1 MIKSNGGIIGPDNVT
16 TGGAFGSA
24 SGVFKLGEVTNLIKE
39 SKWPTQ
45 GPQGFQVAN
54 SIRFDDGSSSY
65 LQKSASGGNRRT
77 FTFSTWVKRSTL
89 LGGSSGYNTFFS
101 SDEQATNSFRVTF
114 RSESNDD
121 KLMTYFYTGSQQ
133 MQLITT
139 REFRDVSAW
148 YHIVIAVDTTQGTA
162 SNRTKLYVNGVQET
176 SFSTETYPS
185 QNLEMSVNQSGAPN
199 RVGAGTSLYFDG
211 YMSETV
217 LIDGQQLDP
226 TSFGEF
232 NSQTG
237 IWVPK
242 VVTGLTF
249 GTNGFYLNYQD
260 SAELGTDANGGTALA
275 ETNLTSLDQSTD
287 TCSTNFA
294 TLNPLIQLTD
304 ATLSEGNLQVAYGSA
319 GSRAVML
326 GTFGL
331 SSGKWYCEF
340 KVSASSA
347 SPCNGLLGIIN
358 GSDNSSMG
366 TYLLQNNSVY
376 QGAGYQFWDGN
387 KNINQTGSS
396 FGATIAAGDIVG
408 MAIDMDNKALYFS
421 KNGTYQASGN
431 PASGSSKTGAIDFSS
446 LTDNGFWFIGVSD
459 ASGTQTMTYQCNFG
473 SPMNAI
479 SSGNTDGN
487 GFGNFEYAVPSGY
500 LSLNTKNLAAVLA

>member
-1 MIKSNGGIIGPDNVT
+1 MSLIIPANTLASGGFAVDNSVRMNDGSTEYFSRTCGSTASSYTVSMWVKTSKSSGS
-16 TGGAFGSA
+16 SA
-24 SGVFKLGEVTNLIKE
+24 SGIWWNAATNKLGWELNDYGQI
-39 SKWPTQ
+39 
-45 GPQGFQVAN
+45 
-54 SIRFDDGSSSY
+54 Y
-65 LQKSASGGNRRT
+65 Y
-77 FTFSTWVKRSTL
+77 
-89 LGGSSGYNTFFS
+89 YNAGTPK
-101 SDEQATNSFRVTF
+101 T
-114 RSESNDD
+114 
-121 KLMTYFYTGSQQ
+121 TG
-133 MQLITT
+133 LY
-139 REFRDVSAW
+139 RDTSAW
-148 YHIVIAVDTTQGTA
+148 YHLVWKVTSNTGT
-162 SNRTKLYVNGVQET
+162 LYVNGAAAAGLTGIGSIASLV
-176 SFSTETYPS
+176 
-185 QNLEMSVNQSGAPN
+185 SGN
-199 RVGAGTSLYFDG
+199 SLQIGADNGGGTFDG
-211 YMSETV
+211 YMAEV
-217 LIDGQQLDP
+217 CFIDGTALDP

-232 NSQTG
+232 DEDSG
-237 IWVPK
+237 IWKPISVS
-242 VVTGLTF
+242 GLTF
-249 GTNGFYLNYQD
+249 GTNGFYLDFKD
-260 SAELGTDANGGTALA
+260 SSALGNDVSGNNNDLTAN
-275 ETNLTSLDQSTD
+275 NLTSIDQSTD

-387 KNINQTGSS
+387 KNINQVGAT

-487 GFGNFEYAVPSGY
+487 DRGNFEYAPPSGY
-500 LSLNTKNLAAVLA
+500 LSLCTANLSEASS